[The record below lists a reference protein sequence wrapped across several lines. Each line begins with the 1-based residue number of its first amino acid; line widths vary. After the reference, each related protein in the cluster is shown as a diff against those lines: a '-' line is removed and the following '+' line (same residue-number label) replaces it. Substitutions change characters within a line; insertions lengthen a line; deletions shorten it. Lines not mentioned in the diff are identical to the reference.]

1 MNREDAVKIVMSMLE
16 KNVNGL
22 EMSEDKM
29 DKTLVDI
36 GVDSLDVMLVIMDVG
51 EAVGVTI
58 SDDQAE
64 DLDTPEKIVEFIL
77 SAAN

>member
-1 MNREDAVKIVMSMLE
+1 MNREEAVKIVMSMLE
-16 KNVNGL
+16 KNVDGL
-22 EMSEDKM
+22 EMSDDKM

-51 EAVGVTI
+51 EAAGITI

-64 DLDTPEKIVEFIL
+64 ILDTPEKIVEPNAK
-77 SAAN
+77 S

>member
-29 DKTLVDI
+29 DKTLTDI

-51 EAVGVTI
+51 EAAGVMI

-64 DLDTPEKIVEFIL
+64 QLDTPEKIVDFIV
-77 SAAN
+77 S

>member
-1 MNREDAVKIVMSMLE
+1 MNREEAVKIVTSMLE

-51 EAVGVTI
+51 EAAGITI

-64 DLDTPEKIVEFIL
+64 ILDTPEKIVEFITKE
-77 SAAN
+77 

>member
-1 MNREDAVKIVMSMLE
+1 MSMLE
-16 KNVNGL
+16 KNVDGL
-22 EMSEDKM
+22 EMSDDKM

-51 EAVGVTI
+51 EAAGITI

-64 DLDTPEKIVEFIL
+64 ILDTPEKIVEFI
-77 SAAN
+77 AKQ

>member
-1 MNREDAVKIVMSMLE
+1 MNREEAVKIVTSMLE

-51 EAVGVTI
+51 EAAGITI

-64 DLDTPEKIVEFIL
+64 ILDTPEKIVEFI
-77 SAAN
+77 AKQ

>member
-1 MNREDAVKIVMSMLE
+1 MNREEAVKIVTSMLE

-22 EMSEDKM
+22 AMSEDKM

-51 EAVGVTI
+51 EAAGITI

-64 DLDTPEKIVEFIL
+64 ILDTPEKIVEFI
-77 SAAN
+77 AKQ

>member
-1 MNREDAVKIVMSMLE
+1 MNREDAVRIVMSMLE

-51 EAVGVTI
+51 EAAGVTI

-64 DLDTPEKIVEFIL
+64 ELDTPEKIVDFII
-77 SAAN
+77 N

>member
-1 MNREDAVKIVMSMLE
+1 MKREEAVKIVMSMLE
-16 KNVNGL
+16 KNVDGL

-29 DKTLVDI
+29 GEKLVDL

-51 EAVGVTI
+51 DASGITI

-64 DLDTPEKIVEFIL
+64 ILDTPEKIAEFITKE
-77 SAAN
+77 

>member
-51 EAVGVTI
+51 EAAGVSI

-64 DLDTPEKIVEFIL
+64 ELDTPEKIVDFII
-77 SAAN
+77 N